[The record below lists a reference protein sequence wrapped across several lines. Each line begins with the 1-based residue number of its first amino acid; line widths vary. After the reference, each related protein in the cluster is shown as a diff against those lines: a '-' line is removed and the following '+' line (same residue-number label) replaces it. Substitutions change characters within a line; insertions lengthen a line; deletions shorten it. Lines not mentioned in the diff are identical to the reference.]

1 VPPTL
6 HIRLQ
11 ASGIT
16 LRPERRYTILAPTD
30 AAFAAALR
38 KSLRMKPADLLAHAM
53 ADKLRTVGMQAPHD
67 FRPYGNCR
75 AGRRVHFIAASQG
88 LNRFN

>member
-1 VPPTL
+1 VSCFCCNTCCANTHEL
-6 HIRLQ
+6 CIQ

-38 KSLRMKPADLLAHAM
+38 KSLRMKPADLLAPAM
-53 ADKLRTVGMQAPHD
+53 ADKLRKVGMQSLT
-67 FRPYGNCR
+67 N
-75 AGRRVHFIAASQG
+75 S
-88 LNRFN
+88 L